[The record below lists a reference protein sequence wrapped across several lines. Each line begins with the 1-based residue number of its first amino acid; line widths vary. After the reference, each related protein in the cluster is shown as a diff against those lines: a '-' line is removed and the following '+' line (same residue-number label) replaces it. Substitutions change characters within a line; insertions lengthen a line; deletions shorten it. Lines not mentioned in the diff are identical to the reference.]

1 MSKNQHTKGLPLM
14 AGNWKMNEN
23 HLEAIALVQK
33 LAFTLSDKDF
43 AKVDVA
49 VLPPFTD
56 LRSVQT
62 LVEGDR
68 LRIAYGAQHL
78 SPHDKG
84 AYTGDVSGP
93 MLAKLGCDYVLAGH
107 SERRQYHHE
116 DDALVNS
123 KVKAGFGNEIPRIL
137 CVGETLEVRQ
147 QGQQL
152 HHCVGQVT
160 RGVDG
165 LTAEQVASMVI
176 AYEPIW
182 AIGTGEVAS
191 PDDAQEACAGIRAC
205 VSAIHGPATATRLR
219 IPYGGSVKSDNI
231 APIMAQPDV
240 NGALVGG
247 ASLDAAEFARIVRY
261 ESAGAALK

>member
-43 AKVDVA
+43 DRVDVA

-68 LRIAYGAQHL
+68 LRIAYGAQDL

-116 DDALVNS
+116 DDALVNA
-123 KVKAGFGNEIPRIL
+123 KVKAAFRNEITPIM

-147 QGQQL
+147 RGQQVD
-152 HHCVGQVT
+152 HCVSQ
-160 RGVDG
+160 VDG
-165 LTAEQVASMVI
+165 PPGGPVRRAGGQHGDRLRADLGHRHRRGGIAPRTLRKPARQFVSAFPRFTTTKQRKVCVSCMAGRLNPTTLRRSWPSRTSMV
-176 AYEPIW
+176 PW
-182 AIGTGEVAS
+182 
-191 PDDAQEACAGIRAC
+191 
-205 VSAIHGPATATRLR
+205 
-219 IPYGGSVKSDNI
+219 
-231 APIMAQPDV
+231 
-240 NGALVGG
+240 LVGR
-247 ASLDAAEFARIVRY
+247 ASTQVSSRR
-261 ESAGAALK
+261 